1 MYVQIKDLQR
11 SGIYVC
17 ANKGLIGNSRTF
29 SHGSQNHRI
38 TSKESRVATAT
49 QRRFYFP
56 VLASKY
62 MSREVFIVS
71 AVRTPIGKF
80 GGSLAGMT
88 AADLGVNVVRAAVER
103 AFGAVPPERVP
114 GESASDEVKKWN
126 AAKKWR
132 ADELIFGNARPAGVG
147 PNVARQIAWRAGLGD
162 DVPAFTVNMACASGL
177 RAILLGWQQ
186 IKLGEAEIVVAGG
199 AESMSRVP
207 FLVEARWGFRLGN
220 QPLVDA
226 MYRDGFMCPMAK
238 MLMGETAELLAEK
251 YKISREEQDNFSLE
265 SQKRAAAAAS
275 AGKFRDE
282 IVAVSQ
288 TDKKGKTV
296 SFDTDEHVRAE
307 TTLESLAKL
316 PPVFAKTGTITAGNS
331 SGITDGASAVVLMSG
346 ERMRELGVK
355 PLARIHDATVA
366 AVDPREMG
374 IGPVPAIRKLE
385 KRTGWKLTD
394 YSAVELNEAFAAQV
408 IACDREL
415 GFDRARLN
423 MNGGAIA
430 LGHPIGATGARITT
444 TLVHELRRSSGTSAQ
459 RGLATLCV
467 SGGMGV
473 ALALEGV

>member
-1 MYVQIKDLQR
+1 
-11 SGIYVC
+11 
-17 ANKGLIGNSRTF
+17 
-29 SHGSQNHRI
+29 
-38 TSKESRVATAT
+38 
-49 QRRFYFP
+49 
-56 VLASKY
+56 

-80 GGSLAGMT
+80 GGSLAEMT
-88 AADLGVNVVRAAVER
+88 AADLGVHVVRAAVER
-103 AFGAVPPERVP
+103 AFGAAPPRRTP
-114 GESASDEVKKWN
+114 GEAAGDEVKKWN
-126 AAKKWR
+126 TANDWR
-132 ADELIFGNARPAGVG
+132 VDELIFGNARPAGVG

-162 DVPAFTVNMACASGL
+162 NVPAFTVNMACASGL

-186 IKLGEAEIVVAGG
+186 IKSGEAEIIVAGG

-251 YKISREEQDNFSLE
+251 YKISREEQDRFALE
-265 SQKRAAAAAS
+265 SQNRSAAAAS

-282 IVAVSQ
+282 IAAVSR
-288 TDKKGKTV
+288 TDKKGKTTL
-296 SFDTDEHVRAE
+296 FDVDEHARAE

-316 PPVFAKTGTITAGNS
+316 PLVFSKTGTITAGNS

-346 ERMRELGVK
+346 ERMRELGINPV
-355 PLARIHDATVA
+355 ARIHDATVA

-385 KRTGWKLTD
+385 QRTGWKLAD

-415 GFDRARLN
+415 EFDRARLN
-423 MNGGAIA
+423 PNGGAIA

-444 TLVHELRRSSGTSAQ
+444 TLVHELRKAPLTAAR